1 MRIWECLGK
10 LGVLSLL
17 GGFVLAGMM
26 FPVVGTIGV
35 VSNHMSDQVD
45 SISSTLVTTD
55 PPLMSTITDRDGAP
69 IAYLY
74 DQYRVLTPA
83 DKISNAMKDALT
95 SVEDRRFYEHHG
107 VDWLGT
113 LRAAVTNQAGGS
125 VSQGASTLTQQYV
138 KNYLVHVVARNN
150 KVEQQKAQEQTI
162 ARKAREARIAI
173 QLETELSKDE
183 ILARYLNVVPF
194 GSTVYGIAA
203 ASQAYFDTT
212 PDKLTVPQA
221 AVLAGMVN
229 SPIALDPEAFPE
241 KAHKRRNSVMDMMV
255 DNGKLSREEA
265 EAFKKEPI
273 ALQQPVRTLPNGCV
287 GAGPAFGFYCS
298 YVVNY
303 LTTAGFSLEQLKTG
317 GYSIRTP
324 LDRGITEQAKQAA
337 EAQVSKDTEGIANTM
352 AIMQPGKDRHE
363 VVALVANRDYG
374 LKAEEHQ
381 TQFDLPSGVENK
393 FGAGSIYKIFTA
405 AAAMEKGLGI
415 ENTISTPSHHVS
427 SVFKGGAAGCPPT
440 GEPDTRWYCLGNNT
454 DTYPPQMT
462 LQTALATSPNT
473 GFVILEEQV
482 GLGAVIDMASRLGM
496 RETMATTISGV
507 RPDPSATA
515 IDQRVSQAE
524 YYKTMDNAS
533 FTLGPTPVNTLELAN
548 VAATIMSGGTW
559 CPPSPV
565 REVLDRN
572 GKPVEVTN
580 APCEQVVAEPLAN
593 TLAVGLSKDDQP
605 TGTSGAAARQFQ
617 WDKPMMGKTGT
628 TEDYKSA
635 AFVGAT
641 ADYAGA
647 VQTFN
652 DGVEP
657 RGICV
662 SGTPAL
668 CDKGNIYG
676 GTVPARTWF
685 ETMAKVHAALPAK
698 PMPPTDERY
707 VKGGP
712 EIRIPDLVGSGADN
726 AKGELE
732 KAGYKVTVQTVNSG
746 QAKGTVVGQSPRGT
760 ALTGTTVTLSISSGY
775 VPPPQPADQVE
786 PSVIATTARPP
797 AQTEQAAPPPAP
809 AATPVVPPPAA
820 QGEVPVEA
828 QPPAA
833 EPTG

>member
-1 MRIWECLGK
+1 VK
-10 LGVLSLL
+10 LGILCLL
-17 GGFVLAGMM
+17 GGLVLAGIM
-26 FPVVGTIGV
+26 FPAVGALGV
-35 VSNHMSDQVD
+35 ASNRMSDQVD
-45 SISSTLVTTD
+45 SISAVLVETD
-55 PPLMSTITDRDGAP
+55 PPLMTTITDSDGEP

-83 DKISNAMKDALT
+83 GMISPNMKAALT

-113 LRAAVTNQAGGS
+113 LRAAVTNQASGT

-150 KVEQQKAQEQTI
+150 KAEQQKAQEQTVG
-162 ARKAREARIAI
+162 RKAREARIAI
-173 QLETELSKDE
+173 QLENELSKDE

-194 GSTVYGIAA
+194 GSTIFGIAA

-212 PDKLTVPQA
+212 PDKLTVSQA

-229 SPIALDPEAFPE
+229 SPSALDPEAFPD
-241 KAHKRRNSVMDMMV
+241 KAFERRNDVMDMMV
-255 DNGKLSREEA
+255 QNGKLDREEA
-265 EAFKKEPI
+265 ENLKKEPI
-273 ALQQPVRTLPNGCV
+273 VLQEPVQTLPSGCV
-287 GAGPAFGFYCS
+287 GAGPEYGFFCS

-303 LTTAGFSLEQLKTG
+303 LTTSGFSLEQLKTG
-317 GYSIRTP
+317 GYTIRTP
-324 LDRGITEQAKQAA
+324 LDRTITKHAKQAA
-337 EAQVSKDTEGIANTM
+337 EEQVAKDTPGIANTM
-352 AIMQPGKDRHE
+352 AIVRPGKDKHE

-405 AAAMEKGLGI
+405 AAAMEKGMGI
-415 ENTISTPSHHVS
+415 ENTISTPSRHVS
-427 SVFKGGAAGCPPT
+427 NVFKGGAEGCPPT
-440 GEPDTRWYCLGNNT
+440 GEPNTRWYCLTNNT
-454 DTYPPQMT
+454 DRYPPQMT

-482 GLGAVIDMASRLGM
+482 GLDAVVDMASRLGM

-507 RPDPSATA
+507 RPDPAA
-515 IDQRVSQAE
+515 ADKEQRVSQAE
-524 YYKTMDNAS
+524 YYKANGNAS
-533 FTLGPTPVNTLELAN
+533 FTLGPAPVSTLELAN
-548 VAATIMSGGTW
+548 VAATLMSGGTW

-565 REVLDRN
+565 REVVDRN
-572 GKPVEVTN
+572 GKPVELTH

-593 TLAVGLSKDDQP
+593 SLAVGLSKDDQGS
-605 TGTSGAAARQFQ
+605 GTSAVAAQQ
-617 WDKPMMGKTGT
+617 VKWDKPMLGKTGT

-635 AFVGAT
+635 GFVGAT

-652 DGVEP
+652 DGPEP

-662 SGTPAL
+662 NGKPRL
-668 CDKGNIYG
+668 CEEGDIYG

-685 ETMAKVHAALPAK
+685 GTMSKVHATLPPK

-712 EIRIPDLVGSGADN
+712 EIRVPDLVGTGADS
-726 AKGELE
+726 ATAALE
-732 KAGYKVTVQTVNSG
+732 KAGYKVSVQTVNSG
-746 QAKGTVVGQSPRGT
+746 QAKGTVVAQSPRGT
-760 ALTGTTVTLSISSGY
+760 ALAGTTVTLSVSSGY
-775 VPPPQPADQVE
+775 VPPPRPADPVE
-786 PSVIATTARPP
+786 PSTTATTGRPP
-797 AQTEQAAPPPAP
+797 AQTDTSTPPPDAQTEPP
-809 AATPVVPPPAA
+809 AALPPGAQGEPPQPPVVPT
-820 QGEVPVEA
+820 
-828 QPPAA
+828 
-833 EPTG
+833 TG

>member
-1 MRIWECLGK
+1 MRIWECVAK
-10 LGVLSLL
+10 LGILCLL
-17 GGFVLAGMM
+17 GGLVLAGVM
-26 FPVVGTIGV
+26 FPAVGAIGV
-35 VSNHMSDQVD
+35 VSNRMSDQVD
-45 SISSTLVTTD
+45 SISSVLVKTD
-55 PPLMSTITDRDGAP
+55 PPLMTTVTDSDGAP

-83 DKISNAMKDALT
+83 SGISENMKAALT

-113 LRAAVTNQAGGS
+113 LRAAATNQASGS

-150 KVEQQKAQEQTI
+150 KAEQQKAQEQTI

-173 QLETELSKDE
+173 QLENELDKDE

-194 GSTVYGIAA
+194 GSTIYGIAA

-229 SPIALDPEAFPE
+229 SPSALDPEVFPDKAF
-241 KAHKRRNSVMDMMV
+241 KRRNDVLDMMV
-255 DNGKLSREEA
+255 LNEKLGRDEA
-265 EAFKKEPI
+265 EAFKREPI
-273 ALQQPVRTLPNGCV
+273 VLQQPVRTLPNGCV
-287 GAGPAFGFYCS
+287 GAGPEYGFFCS

-303 LTTAGFSLEQLKTG
+303 LTTSGFSLEQLKTG
-317 GYSIRTP
+317 GYTIRTP
-324 LDRGITEQAKQAA
+324 LDRTITKYAKQAA
-337 EAQVSKDTEGIANTM
+337 EEQVAKDTPGIANTM
-352 AIMQPGKDRHE
+352 AVVRPGKDQHE

-374 LKAEEHQ
+374 LKADANQ

-415 ENTISTPSHHVS
+415 ENTISTPSRHVS
-427 SVFKGGAAGCPPT
+427 TVFKGGAAGCPPT
-440 GEPDTRWYCLGNNT
+440 GEPDTRWYCLTNNT
-454 DTYPPQMT
+454 DRYPPQMT

-482 GLGAVIDMASRLGM
+482 GLDNVVDMASRLGM
-496 RETMATTISGV
+496 RETMATTIAGV
-507 RPDPSATA
+507 RPDTRAA
-515 IDQRVSQAE
+515 KQEVRMSQAE
-524 YYKTMDNAS
+524 FYKTQANAS
-533 FTLGPTPVNTLELAN
+533 FTLGPAPVSTLELAN
-548 VAATIMSGGTW
+548 VAATLMSGGTW

-565 REVLDRN
+565 RSVVDRN
-572 GKPVEVTN
+572 GEPVEVTR

-593 TLAVGLSKDDQP
+593 ALAVGLSKDDQGS
-605 TGTSGAAARQFQ
+605 GTSAVAAKQVG
-617 WDKPMMGKTGT
+617 WDKPMLGKTGT

-641 ADYAGA
+641 GDYAGA

-652 DGVEP
+652 DGPEP

-662 SGTPAL
+662 TGKPRL
-668 CDKGNIYG
+668 CAEGDIYG

-685 ETMAKVHAALPAK
+685 GTMAKVHAALPAK

-712 EIRIPDLVGSGADN
+712 EIRIPDLVGKGADD
-726 AKGELE
+726 AKGTLE
-732 KAGYKVTVQTVNSG
+732 KAGYKVSVQTVNSG
-746 QAKGTVVGQSPRGT
+746 QARGTVVGQSPRGT
-760 ALTGTTVTLSISSGY
+760 ALTGTTVTLSVSSGY
-775 VPPPQPADQVE
+775 VPPPRPAEPVE
-786 PSVIATTARPP
+786 PSATATTGRPP
-797 AQTEQAAPPPAP
+797 AQTDPSTAPPAAFTEQPTVPPPGAQAEPPGAP
-809 AATPVVPPPAA
+809 QPPVVP
-820 QGEVPVEA
+820 
-828 QPPAA
+828 
-833 EPTG
+833 TG